1 MSPQLGCYGDAL
13 AITPH
18 IDALAK
24 QGVRYMQA
32 HSVIGVCA
40 PSRSS
45 IITGMYP
52 PSIGTLHMRCTAKLP
67 AHIRCFPEYLR
78 EAGYY
83 CTNNAKTDYNFQHPK
98 TVWDES
104 SRKAH
109 WKNRPADKP
118 FFAVFNFE
126 VSHESRLPLRGEA
139 LAKQIPHVNP
149 GERRDPAKV
158 TVPPYYPDTPEV
170 RRDLANVYDT
180 VTEMD
185 WQVGEKLRE
194 LEEAGLA
201 DDTIVFYWSDHG
213 VGLPRAKRWLY
224 DSSTHVPLVVRIPEK
239 YRVNGQGKPGSTN
252 DEPVSL
258 MDLGPTVL
266 NLVGVPVPGH
276 MQARAFLGAN
286 LKPKRRYVYGA
297 RDRMDERYDM
307 VRMLS
312 DGRYRYIR
320 NFNPEKPH
328 YQYMNTSEK
337 TPTMRELR
345 RLHDAGKLH
354 EEADRYFKPK
364 PVEELYD
371 TSQDPHE
378 VRNLAGKPEHK
389 ARLETMRR
397 ELLAWMKEIGDL
409 GLMPETELIELEK
422 KYGSR
427 YAILRQPEQRGV
439 IDKLLAPEKAAAND
453 PSAAVRAVV
462 AKRRPSAEML
472 QDSSAA
478 VRIAAAQGLGNAA
491 AVAKEL
497 ESPEEWT
504 RLLAA
509 IALDEMGEKARPVVP
524 ALQAVIGKDPNKYV
538 SRVAN
543 RTVNVLL
550 GTRNEVE

>member
-1 MSPQLGCYGDAL
+1 MSPQVGCYGDAL

-18 IDALAK
+18 IDGLAK
-24 QGVRYMQA
+24 QGVRYTQA

-67 AHIRCFPEYLR
+67 AQIRCFPEYLR

-139 LAKQIPHVNP
+139 LAKQIPHVKP
-149 GERRDPAKV
+149 GEHRDPAKV

-239 YRVNGQGKPGSTN
+239 YRGNGQGKPGSTN

-266 NLVGVPVPGH
+266 NLAGVPVPGH

-307 VRMLS
+307 VRMIS

-371 TSQDPHE
+371 TAQDPHE